1 MKKSF
6 ALALIFGALMVLI
19 VVPVVMA
26 TTITINYGSVH
37 SGNGGEFSVIGMDAY
52 LGNYAANAQFGGGFE
67 TFCLEYNEHFT
78 PGSQYNAVISN
89 NAMMGGE
96 AVSDP
101 ISVGT
106 AYLYTGFSDGNLS
119 GYDYSSSASAGYL
132 QTAIW
137 WLENEK
143 VEGSLLQYDATN
155 PFMKLVVDTFGGAA
169 NAMQDNNG
177 RYSVAVLNVTTLL
190 GGGLA
195 QDQLIRVPEPGTLLL
210 LGVGLV
216 GIAAVRRRKK

>member
-6 ALALIFGALMVLI
+6 ALALIIGALMVLI

-26 TTITINYGSVH
+26 ATITINYGSVY
-37 SGNGGEFSVIGMDAY
+37 SGNGGEFRVNGMDAY
-52 LGNYAANAQFGGGFE
+52 LGNYAANAQYQGGFE

-78 PGSQYNAVISN
+78 PGSSYNAVISN

-106 AYLYTGFSDGNLS
+106 AYLYTGFSNGNLS
-119 GYDYSSSASAGYL
+119 GYNYNSSTSAGQL
-132 QTAIW
+132 QMAIW
-137 WLENEK
+137 WLEEEK
-143 VEGSLLQYDATN
+143 IGTDLIAYDSSN
-155 PFMKLVVDTFGGAA
+155 PFMKMVFDQFGGIDGARA
-169 NAMQDNNG
+169 NNNG
-177 RYSVAVLNVTTLL
+177 QYGVAVLNVTTLV
-190 GGGLA
+190 GGLA

-210 LGVGLV
+210 VGVGLV